1 MDMVA
6 RLAPL
11 GKYRQ
16 YAFLLSAWAENGI
29 DKAAIAE
36 MTATEINFT
45 IFELY

>member
-36 MTATEINFT
+36 ITPIEINFT
-45 IFELY
+45 IFRLC